1 MILTKDP
8 FFLMRHKIL
17 YLLFISIMFSHSS
30 AFSNDFEF
38 SGYARVIG
46 GYLDEKD
53 VEYKG
58 YEDSIKFSPS
68 SLIGLQG
75 EYQFNNN
82 WSATAQVLLR
92 SDNTTA
98 SDNSGLEWLYLT
110 YTPTDNIQIKLGK
123 LRTPFFTL
131 SDFSD
136 VGFAYPWI
144 NPPQQVYDTYLFKTF
159 NGIDAVYKF
168 GAESFDVTLEGY
180 YGEESGEIGI
190 GTLKTGFEVDNLLG
204 FIGKINIENLE
215 FRVSRYNG
223 NIKLDIEEIKQLE
236 NVLNGLNFT
245 RSANSVQTQ
254 GRAHAEQFGIV
265 YDNLDYFFRGEWVRI
280 KTDLGIVPIIQSYY
294 LTAGV
299 NYAPFT
305 YHLTFADSEVDIR
318 SPENEIPLGIDA
330 DLDRL
335 AYGYNS
341 IFEDSTPDSLKT
353 WTIGVRWD
361 VLPNLA
367 LKAEFSAL
375 EGNNV
380 KDSFFVTPENS
391 NFDKKANLY
400 LIGLDWVF

>member
-1 MILTKDP
+1 
-8 FFLMRHKIL
+8 MRYKISWC
-17 YLLFISIMFSHSS
+17 LLFTTMLTHFS
-30 AFSNDFEF
+30 AFSNELEF

-46 GYLDEKD
+46 GYLDEKN
-53 VEYKG
+53 VEFKG

-68 SLIGLQG
+68 SLIGFQG
-75 EYQFNNN
+75 EYQFDDK

-92 SDNTTA
+92 SNNTTA

-110 YTPTDNIQIKLGK
+110 YRPTDNIQIKLGK
-123 LRTPFFTL
+123 LRTPFFTM

-168 GAESFDVTLEGY
+168 GAENFDVSFEGY
-180 YGEESGEIGI
+180 YGEESGDIGI
-190 GTLKTGFEVDNLLG
+190 GALRTGFEVDNLLG

-223 NIKLDIEEIKQLE
+223 NIKLDIDEIRQLE
-236 NVLNGLNFT
+236 NVLNSLNFT
-245 RSANSVQTQ
+245 KSASSVKTK
-254 GRAHAEQFGIV
+254 GRAHADQFGVI

-299 NYAPFT
+299 NHAPFT
-305 YHLTFADSEVDIR
+305 YHLTFADSDVETR
-318 SPENEIPLGIDA
+318 SAENEIPLGINS
-330 DLDRL
+330 DLDQL
-335 AYGYNS
+335 AYGYNR
-341 IFEDSTPDSLKT
+341 IFDESTPDSIKS
-353 WTIGVRWD
+353 WTVGVRWD

-367 LKAEFSAL
+367 LKAEFSTL
-375 EGNNV
+375 EGDDV
-380 KDSFFVTPENS
+380 KDSFFVTPDDS
-391 NFDKKANLY
+391 DFDKKTNLY